1 MDHFSRMPYLCGF
14 QSGQVRD
21 ERFLEILFENSKIGN
36 FVRAMSMSGST
47 DAYKL
52 SESCFQGVRLML
64 TKCPTESLGG
74 IPIGGTVCS
83 LRGNTSFPTW
93 EQAVPKL
100 GIYTIEKGSLHS
112 EPFP

>member
-1 MDHFSRMPYLCGF
+1 
-14 QSGQVRD
+14 
-21 ERFLEILFENSKIGN
+21 
-36 FVRAMSMSGST
+36 MSGST

-100 GIYTIEKGSLHS
+100 GIPICYNFFILMPKTYMRGLFWNVAVSR
-112 EPFP
+112 